1 MIYVKKKKKK
11 TVISKM
17 LPKLINV
24 FSKFSVYKV
33 NILSINSQDLKISN
47 IYYSTKI
54 MRHANII
61 NMCKFSMVKSHAVL
75 KESIVDLN
83 S

>member
-1 MIYVKKKKKK
+1 
-11 TVISKM
+11 M
-17 LPKLINV
+17 LPELINV

-54 MRHANII
+54 MRHINII
-61 NMCKFSMVKSHAVL
+61 NMCKFSMVKSHAAL

>member
-1 MIYVKKKKKK
+1 MIYVKKNKQ

-17 LPKLINV
+17 LPELINV

-33 NILSINSQDLKISN
+33 NILSINGQDLKISN

-54 MRHANII
+54 MRHINII
-61 NMCKFSMVKSHAVL
+61 NMCKVSIMKSHAVL